1 MPEVPDTARAPHEK
15 VQPFGPGAA
24 YRVGVGMGRPVD
36 LVGDV
41 GEEIR
46 DVVGGDWASLSEGQD
61 GPWWEVKQGAAGL
74 RSLARPHIYVTATGD
89 APTGPPGPHAAAV
102 LPRGV

>member
-36 LVGDV
+36 LVGDM

-46 DVVGGDWASLSEGQD
+46 DVGR
-61 GPWWEVKQGAAGL
+61 PWCCRGT
-74 RSLARPHIYVTATGD
+74 LARI
-89 APTGPPGPHAAAV
+89 
-102 LPRGV
+102 GVISR